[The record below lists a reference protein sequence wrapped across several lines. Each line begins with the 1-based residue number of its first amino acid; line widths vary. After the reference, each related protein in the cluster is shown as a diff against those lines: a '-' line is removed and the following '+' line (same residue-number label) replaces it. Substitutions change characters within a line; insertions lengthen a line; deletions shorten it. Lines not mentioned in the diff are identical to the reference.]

1 MIQEIQR
8 EPGFAVMSFGLTDR
22 QRELRSK
29 SRHIGEDVLRQVGVM
44 AERLPSPEKR
54 FAATKPAYERLIA
67 DGFLRACIPQSAGG
81 DNQSLIDTAIV
92 VEELYCG
99 NPSIALTLVGT
110 VLGLQP
116 ILVGGSEEQKERL
129 LAPFLAD
136 TGAPLA
142 GFCSSEP
149 GGSANAAS
157 PPPGEGVRTNAR
169 RDGDHWVINGRKKW
183 VSSATGWDGMGA
195 EVLCV
200 VCRTDRE
207 APPERAV
214 SIIVAEKPAEHL
226 VLDRVIDSPGYRA
239 HLLPEFSLRDV
250 TASIENLIGEQ
261 GAGLRLSGESF
272 VSAAALVGIF
282 GVALMRSA
290 LDHVL
295 RFARS
300 ERRGGVVP
308 IVEHQA
314 VGYALA
320 DAKVSIEAARALS
333 WRACRAVDVGHPA
346 RQELANHAKIFGS
359 ETAVR
364 VITDLMQVVGV
375 DSYDDTDPL
384 NGLLQDALALP
395 VFGGGNMGVRRRALH
410 ALMKSSD
417 YDPLT
422 AADAI

>member
-1 MIQEIQR
+1 MMKEASH
-8 EPGFAVMSFGLTDR
+8 EPDSVVMSFGLTDR
-22 QRELRSK
+22 QRALRSK
-29 SRHIGEDVLRQVGVM
+29 SRQIAEVVLRDVGAT
-44 AERLPSPEKR
+44 AERLPSPENR

-99 NPSIALTLVGT
+99 NPSIALTLVAT

-116 ILVGGSEEQKERL
+116 ILVAGTEEQKKRL
-129 LAPFLAD
+129 LASFLTR

-149 GGSANAAS
+149 GGSANAGS
-157 PPPGEGVRTNAR
+157 PAPGEGVRTHAH

-183 VSSATGWDGMGA
+183 ISSATGWDGKGA
-195 EVLCV
+195 DVLCV

-214 SIIVAEKPAEHL
+214 SIIVVEKPTEGL
-226 VLDRVIDSPGYRA
+226 ILERVIDSPGYRA
-239 HLLPEFSLRDV
+239 HLLPEFSLHGA
-250 TASIENLIGEQ
+250 TAPRGNLIGPE
-261 GAGLRLSGESF
+261 GAGLQLSGASF
-272 VSAAALVGIF
+272 VSAAALVGMF

-290 LDHVL
+290 FDHVL

-308 IVEHQA
+308 IIEHQA

-320 DAKVSIEAARALS
+320 DAKMSIEAARALS
-333 WRACRAVDVGHPA
+333 WRACRAVDAGHPA
-346 RQELANHAKIFGS
+346 GSELANYSKIFGS

-364 VITDLMQVVGV
+364 VITDLMRVVGV

-384 NGLLQDALALP
+384 NSLLQDALALP
-395 VFGGGNMGVRRRALH
+395 LFGGGNMGVRRRALH
-410 ALMKSSD
+410 ASMKSSD

-422 AADAI
+422 ATDAM